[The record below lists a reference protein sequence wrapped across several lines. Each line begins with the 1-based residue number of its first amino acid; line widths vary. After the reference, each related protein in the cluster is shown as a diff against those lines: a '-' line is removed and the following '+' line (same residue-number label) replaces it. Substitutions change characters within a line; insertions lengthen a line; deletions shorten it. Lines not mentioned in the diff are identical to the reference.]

1 MAQAAM
7 AAKVIGATFV
17 QPNPAK
23 SMSFAKMDYDDQ
35 LKNARAQMFDMFR
48 DHPNISDDEII
59 EKINEANEDQHKYWN
74 EVARVYRGMKAT
86 GMGKKEIAEAL
97 KESKISGELLKQ
109 VKHNKFEPTVVSKD
123 SFTQLAANS
132 MRDMDKEEKKEAK
145 KKWDAAW
152 KRLNN
157 MQEGSN

>member
-1 MAQAAM
+1 MVT
-7 AAKVIGATFV
+7 KVLGATFV

-23 SMSFAKMDYDDQ
+23 SISFAKMDYDDY
-35 LKNARAQMFDMFR
+35 KSKARAQIFNMFR
-48 DHPNISDDEII
+48 DHPNITDDLII
-59 EKINEANEDQHKYWN
+59 ENINETSEQEHKYWN
-74 EVARVYRGMKAT
+74 EVARVYRGMNAT

-157 MQEGSN
+157 IQEGSN